1 MHKLIL
7 ALLSTLL
14 LFSCKSRKE
23 FIHYYAYEDED
34 TNSYCTFE
42 IRALENGHLKE
53 VFYRA
58 TSDHYD
64 DGKKGQ
70 YEWFE
75 GFNDEPWTTYGCT
88 NNLESKKDVLFLYIS
103 CFDGDSR
110 YDEDTT
116 LSSSIGIN
124 ARFEARFLERYTGK
138 NFSFCTMGRFD
149 EEAKLNKVYDK
160 DLSGDTYLIY
170 YRESI
175 DSLSLLF
182 TKDMREEFEKE
193 PCFKEMD
200 LWWFP
205 PYMKQVD
212 KIEYEKFNLDVKT
225 KYLKNPRDAPSLC
238 NEKDRERAKRQ
249 RERTLEKRRKKR
261 EKKERKKEKQA
272 KKEKKAEG

>member
-7 ALLSTLL
+7 ALLGTLL

-23 FIHYYAYEDED
+23 FIHYYAYEDKY

-42 IRALENGHLKE
+42 IRALEDGYLKE

-58 TSDHYD
+58 TSDYYD

-75 GFNDEPWTTYGCT
+75 LANDEPWTTYGCT
-88 NNLESKKDVLFLYIS
+88 NDLDSKKDVLFLYIS

-124 ARFEARFLERYTGK
+124 ARFEAYFLERYTGK
-138 NFSFCTMGRFD
+138 NFSFCTYGRSD
-149 EEAKLNKVYDK
+149 EEAKFNKIYDK
-160 DLSGDTYLIY
+160 DLSGDTYVWY
-170 YRESI
+170 YRQSK

-182 TKDMREEFEKE
+182 TKDMIEEFEKE
-193 PCFKEMD
+193 PCFNQMG

-205 PYMKQVD
+205 PYLKQVD
-212 KIEYEKFNLDVKT
+212 KIEYEKFNLDIKT
-225 KYLKNPRDAPSLC
+225 KYLKNPKEAPSLC

-249 RERTLEKRRKKR
+249 RERIVKKRRTKR
-261 EKKERKKEKQA
+261 EREERKQDKEA
-272 KKEKKAEG
+272 RKEGKVKE